1 MVFHVK
7 YSIMKT
13 SMAVILPK
21 HVDVIID
28 VVTDV
33 GAVPTT
39 STCQTMG
46 VNRFDV
52 RRDIIIACVG

>member
-1 MVFHVK
+1 
-7 YSIMKT
+7 
-13 SMAVILPK
+13 MAVCLPK

-39 STCQTMG
+39 STSQSNARG
-46 VNRFDV
+46 VKQI
-52 RRDIIIACVG
+52 RRAA

>member
-1 MVFHVK
+1 
-7 YSIMKT
+7 MKI
-13 SMAVILPK
+13 SMAAFLPK

-39 STCQTMG
+39 STYQTMG
-46 VNRFDV
+46 VNQI
-52 RRDIIIACVG
+52 RRAA